1 MAFALALLLP
11 PLRVRLLLT
20 TDERT
25 AFRLVQQ
32 CARTVLRLAGC
43 HVLVRGVERVPT
55 DGSVMFVA
63 NHVSLA
69 DAAVLLAFLP
79 FDLRFVSNHVFAQY
93 PLLGAAIRAAS
104 AHIVDRASW
113 RSRAECGQAMTHALS
128 IGRSL
133 LVFPEGTTS
142 DDGRLR
148 AFRSGAFRA
157 AARSGRP
164 VVPIVIGGTRAMC
177 PPDTYWLSNV
187 AVTVELLPSLE
198 ARDASRDAVHEL
210 KARAAAA
217 IEQCINTQ

>member
-1 MAFALALLLP
+1 MLLLP
-11 PLRVRLLLT
+11 PLRLCLLLT
-20 TDERT
+20 RDERT
-25 AFRLVQQ
+25 AYRLVQR
-32 CARTVLRLAGC
+32 CARAALRLVGC
-43 HVLVRGVERVPT
+43 RVSVRHVERVPT
-55 DGSVMFVA
+55 DGPVMFVS

-113 RSRAECGQAMTHALS
+113 RSRAECGHAMTHALS
-128 IGRSL
+128 TGRSL

-164 VVPIVIGGTRAMC
+164 VVPIAIHGTRAMF

-187 AVTVELLPSLE
+187 EVNVELLPSLE
-198 ARDASRDAVHEL
+198 ARDASRAAVHDL
-210 KARAAAA
+210 KARSAAA
-217 IEQCINTQ
+217 IQERIDSGLPPV